1 MTKPIMVR
9 GVTIGEG
16 IPKICVSIT
25 EESREGILEKGRKI
39 VESGA
44 DLVEWRADW
53 FHYASFEDMIRV
65 LGELRRILEEMPLIF
80 TFRNENE
87 GGKKTLGLTEY
98 MQLLAEII
106 VSRKAD
112 IIDVEAFKTG
122 LLDTDY
128 MEELIVFAEEY
139 GVKVLASNHDFS
151 QTPSDE
157 TMFSTLRAMT
167 RLKVDLVK
175 IAVMPENMQDVLALL
190 SASEMYGT
198 WEESIPF
205 IAISMGEQGRISR
218 YCGEK
223 TGSAITFGA
232 LGEESGPGQIQVEE
246 LRRLLMEH
254 HELSR

>member
-1 MTKPIMVR
+1 MEPVVVR
-9 GVTIGEG
+9 KVNIGEG
-16 IPKICVSIT
+16 MPKICVSIT
-25 EESREGILEKGRKI
+25 EESRESILEKAKKI

-44 DLVEWRADW
+44 DMAEWRVDW
-53 FHYASFEDMIRV
+53 FGYASFEDILRV
-65 LGELRRILEEMPLIF
+65 LGELRAVLDEMPLIF

-87 GGKKTLGLTEY
+87 GGKKTLDLSEY
-98 MQLLAEII
+98 MQLLAEVT
-106 VSRKAD
+106 VSKKAD
-112 IIDVEAFKTG
+112 IIDVEAFKSG

-128 MEELIVFAEEY
+128 VEELVSFSKKY

-151 QTPSDE
+151 GTPSEE

-175 IAVMPENMQDVLALL
+175 IAVMPENMQDVLSLL
-190 SASEMYGT
+190 SASEMFAA

-218 YCGEK
+218 YCAEK

-232 LGEESGPGQIQVEE
+232 LGEASGPGQIQVEA

-254 HELSR
+254 HEGRR

>member
-1 MTKPIMVR
+1 MRSIKVR
-9 GVTIGEG
+9 EVEIGEG

-25 EESREGILEKGRKI
+25 EESREGILEKGKKI

-44 DLVEWRADW
+44 NLAEWRVDW
-53 FHYASFEDMIRV
+53 FDYASFEDILRT
-65 LGELRRILEEMPLIF
+65 LGELRVVLGEMPLIF

-87 GGKKTLGLTEY
+87 GGKKTLNLSEY
-98 MQLLAEII
+98 MQLLAEVT
-106 VSRKAD
+106 VSKKAD
-112 IIDVEAFKTG
+112 IIDVEAFKSG

-128 MEELIVFAEEY
+128 VEELVAFAKEY
-139 GVKVLASNHDFS
+139 GAKVMASNHDFS
-151 QTPSDE
+151 GTPSEE
-157 TMFSTLRAMT
+157 TIFSSLRAMT

-175 IAVMPENMQDVLALL
+175 IAVMPENMQDVLSLL
-190 SASEMYGT
+190 SASESYAA

-246 LRRLLMEH
+246 LKGLLIENH
-254 HELSR
+254 WLDR

>member
-1 MTKPIMVR
+1 MKTVR
-9 GVTIGEG
+9 VRNVKIGEG

-39 VESGA
+39 VESGVELA
-44 DLVEWRADW
+44 EWRADW
-53 FHYASFEDMIRV
+53 FHYTSFEDIIRV
-65 LGELRRILEEMPLIF
+65 IGELRGVLEEMPLIF

-87 GGKKTLGLTEY
+87 GGKKSLGLSEY

-112 IIDVEAFKTG
+112 IVDVEAFKAG

-128 MEELIVFAEEY
+128 MEELVVFAKEY

-151 QTPSDE
+151 RTPSEE
-157 TMFSTLRAMT
+157 TIFSTLRAMS
-167 RLKVDLVK
+167 RLKVDFVK
-175 IAVMPENMQDVLALL
+175 IAVMPENMQDVLSLL
-190 SASEMYGT
+190 SASEMFGA

-205 IAISMGEQGRISR
+205 IAISMGELGRISR

-232 LGEESGPGQIQVEE
+232 LGEESAPGQIQVEE

-254 HELSR
+254 RDM